1 MKEDERAQK
10 ISQDGRVSR
19 RAVLTGAA
27 GAVGASVLGLKTR
40 TASGQDRG
48 ADVNPGPPAS
58 EVGTRSSF
66 EQPKRAPGG
75 LVSRT
80 PLQDLHGAITPADLH
95 FERHHS
101 GVPRID
107 PRSYRLLV
115 HGLVER
121 PTVFTLND
129 LKRFPAVS
137 RICFLECSGNLGR
150 QGGEKTRPQ
159 ELCGLTSQSEW
170 TGVML

>member
-19 RAVLTGAA
+19 RAVLKGAA

-48 ADVNPGPPAS
+48 DDVSPGHAAT

-66 EQPKRAPGG
+66 EQPKRMPGG
-75 LVSRT
+75 FVSRT

-101 GVPRID
+101 GIPTID
-107 PRSYRLLV
+107 PRTYRLLV

-121 PTVFTLND
+121 PTVFTLGD

-150 QGGEKTRPQ
+150 QGA
-159 ELCGLTSQSEW
+159 
-170 TGVML
+170 VMMPARNRFVPDDRAGGA